1 MFISVDSVP
10 DGRGVPPAA
19 HCGRS
24 RRGFTLVELLVVIG
38 IVSLLLAIAYPSLSA
53 VRNSARIAACLSNL
67 RGIQQ
72 AAVAYATDSR
82 GYLVDVG
89 LPHGGLG
96 VIEQSF
102 LTTLVPYCE
111 DRLVFHSPLDNS
123 RHWPLGA
130 GGGGGDGTPVPGG
143 GNTFRQTSYGMNNF
157 LSRNYSPSAAID
169 PALAT
174 DRLSRIPSP
183 ASTVMFLMMT
193 ESGEFA
199 GSDHPHVEEWYGGD
213 GEFAVNQASTQLAID
228 AAGGPARSFDS
239 RSNWGFVDGHVGTSS
254 FSDLF
259 LDSERNRFDPAIAG
273 LFRART
279 GG

>member
-1 MFISVDSVP
+1 MFISTGSTP
-10 DGRGVPPAA
+10 DGRGVPSTRRRRSARAA
-19 HCGRS
+19 
-24 RRGFTLVELLVVIG
+24 FTLVELLVVIG
-38 IVSLLLAIAYPSLSA
+38 IITVLLAIAYPSFAA
-53 VRNSARIAACLSNL
+53 VRNSARVVACLSNL

-72 AAVAYATDSR
+72 ASVAYATDSR

-89 LPHGGLG
+89 LPHGGFG
-96 VIEQSF
+96 VVEQSF
-102 LTTLVPYCE
+102 LTTLVPYC
-111 DRLVFHSPLDNS
+111 DDPPVFRSPLDGS

-130 GGGGGDGTPVPGG
+130 GGDGTPIAGG
-143 GNTFRQTSYGMNNF
+143 GNTSRQTSYGMNNF

-169 PALAT
+169 PALVT

-183 ASTVMFLMMT
+183 SATVMFLMMA

-199 GSDHPHVEEWYGGD
+199 GSDHPHVEEWFGGD
-213 GEFAVNQASTQLAID
+213 GQFAVVQASSQLDIN
-228 AAGGPARSFDS
+228 AAGGPPASFDS
-239 RSNWGFVDGHVGTSS
+239 RANWGFVDGHVATTP

-259 LDSERNRFDPAIAG
+259 LDSERNRFDPAVAG